1 MTVAQMPSMITDAMF
16 VTAED
21 SQNPKPGVWVMLTTW
36 SLKLDRGTLP
46 AVFVVTTSTGY
57 RAELP
62 ACLFDGHPAGF
73 VNCVKPRGGNGQHA
87 GQSVDAWLRHTRTH
101 CHDYHLSLAQD
112 FRDRVAA
119 SYGSA
124 VRKDA
129 PRGLR
134 AHPAKVRNVGTKAW
148 ADDPYAQVLEGR

>member
-1 MTVAQMPSMITDAMF
+1 MITDAMF

-21 SQNPKPGVWVMLTTW
+21 SQSYRRGVWVMLTTW
-36 SLKLDRGTLP
+36 SLKLDNGTLP

-62 ACLFDGHPAGF
+62 ACLFDGHPDGF
-73 VNCVKPRGGNGQHA
+73 VNCVKPRGKDWQHS
-87 GQSVDAWLRHTRTH
+87 GMSVDRWCEHVRTH
-101 CHDYHLSLAQD
+101 CHNYHLPLAQD

-124 VRKDA
+124 VRKDV
-129 PRGLR
+129 PRGLL
-134 AHPAKVRNVGTKAW
+134 AHPLKVSNVSIKAW
-148 ADDPYAQVLEGR
+148 ADDWYAKALEGR